1 MADHPLF
8 AAVYDGVMARA
19 ESGWLGRLRAGV
31 VGRARGRV
39 LDVGAGTG
47 ANLAHVPAGVES
59 VVLSEPDGAMRRRLE
74 RRVGEARGAGPQ
86 VPVEVVAGSVPGLE
100 FEDGLFDTILC
111 TLVLCS
117 VAEPSAALA
126 DLRRLLAPD
135 GRLLFLEHVRVTG
148 SGRHLQRLAA
158 PAWQHIA
165 AGCRLDRDTI
175 GSLRAAGFVVADCER
190 PPIVGGSWGGFVVT
204 GSAVRRDRDVA

>member
-19 ESGWLGRLRAGV
+19 ESGWLGRLRAGT

-47 ANLAHVPAGVES
+47 ANLAHVPAGADS
-59 VVLSEPDGAMRRRLE
+59 VVLSEPDRAMRRRLE
-74 RRVGEARGAGPQ
+74 RRVGEIGLRM
-86 VPVEVVAGSVPGLE
+86 PVSVVGGGVPGLGY
-100 FEDGLFDTILC
+100 EDGSFDTILC

-117 VAEPSAALA
+117 VAEPVAALA

-148 SGRHLQRLAA
+148 PTGHLQRLAA
-158 PAWQHIA
+158 PAWQHVA

-190 PPIVGGSWGGFVVT
+190 PPVFRGSWGGFVVT
-204 GSAVRRDRDVA
+204 GSAVRRERDAA